1 MVNCDKGK
9 KNMSYF
15 YSYDNLNKILKTQRG
30 QKFIKNIELI
40 NQNEFES
47 KPIFSLSYSKFKL
60 IHTTGNRSLFENEY
74 FDRRRRLCF
83 LQMLSV
89 YDDKYI
95 EPLEDILAAIC
106 EEYTWVLP
114 AHCARE
120 SNSFDYSEI
129 DLNSAETA
137 FYLSETIY
145 VLNEKL
151 SSDIKKRVKIC
162 LQEKIVKLFE
172 SRKFVFDDLENNWC
186 AVCGAG
192 VGITYLYA
200 FPERFDFVKDRIFGL
215 MQKYLKGQ
223 GEDGFCYEG
232 VTYWQYGFAF
242 FCFFFDVYT
251 KVTGDYPDI
260 LNDKK
265 VLGTINFIT
274 DAHLGGNKYLPYGDG
289 GVDVFVPNIEMM
301 CAVKSL
307 FGDKF
312 IEPNCEAEDFLKL
325 ALKPNRKGVGFRVI
339 SAIESLDKNRWKPAQ
354 EKTKYFESAEV
365 FVYKN
370 KNYAFTAQCGNNGY
384 SHSHNDVGC
393 FVIIKDD
400 KRLIADL
407 GAGLYTYEYFN
418 DYEKRYGKEI
428 FVCGSWSHSVPIVDG
443 CPQKEEKEYYG
454 KVLEVSDKNFK
465 IDIAKAYNTP
475 IKNLIVEYKI
485 NMDGVDVIY
494 EYDDKVEHQITYR
507 FVSDYKPQIK
517 DGIINIEEVQIK
529 CNKKIKFVIE
539 AVNYKNRVGEDKFAY
554 TIDFIADRKI
564 KEKICFNFLVGEK
577 RKNKNV

>member
-1 MVNCDKGK
+1 
-9 KNMSYF
+9 MSYF
-15 YSYDNLNKILKTQRG
+15 YSCDNLNKILQTQRG
-30 QKFIKNIELI
+30 KKFIKNIEAI
-40 NQNEFES
+40 YQNEFES
-47 KPIFSLSYSKFKL
+47 KPILNLSYSKFKL

-129 DLNSAETA
+129 DLTSAETA

-145 VLNEKL
+145 LLNEKL
-151 SSDIKKRVKIC
+151 SSDIKKRVKNC
-162 LQEKIVKLFE
+162 LQERIVKLFE

-215 MQKYLKGQ
+215 MQKYLNGQ

-232 VTYWQYGFAF
+232 LGYWQYGFGF
-242 FCFFFDVYT
+242 FCFFFDVYS
-251 KVTGDYPDI
+251 KITGEHPAV
-260 LNDKK
+260 LKSKK
-265 VLGTINFIT
+265 VLGMINFVT
-274 DAHLGGNKYLPYGDG
+274 DSHLDGGKFLPYGDG
-289 GVDVFVPNIEMM
+289 GSENFVPIIEMIS
-301 CAVKSL
+301 AIKSL

-312 IEPNCEAEDFLKL
+312 IEPNCEAEDFLKV
-325 ALKPNRKGVGFRVI
+325 AMKPNRKGVGFRII
-339 SAIESLDKNRWKPAQ
+339 SAIESLDKNRWKPTL

-365 FVYKN
+365 FIYKN
-370 KNYAFTAQCGNNGY
+370 KNYSFTAQCGNNGY

-393 FVIIKDD
+393 FVIIKDN

-418 DYEKRYGKEI
+418 DCEKRYGKEI

-443 CPQKEEKEYYG
+443 CPQKEESPYYG
-454 KVLEVSDKNFK
+454 KVLEVTDKNFRM
-465 IDIAKAYNTP
+465 DIAKAYETP
-475 IKNLIVEYKI
+475 ISNLIVEYKV
-485 NMDGVDVIY
+485 NPNGVDVVY
-494 EYDDKVEHQITYR
+494 EYSDKVGHQITYR
-507 FVSDYKPQIK
+507 FVSDYKPEVK
-517 DGIINIEEVQIK
+517 EGVVNIENLQIK
-529 CNKKIKFVIE
+529 CDRQIKCEIDS
-539 AVNYKNRVGEDKFAY
+539 VNYKNRVGEDAIAY
-554 TIDFIADRKI
+554 TMDFVAEKKNTDKI
-564 KEKICFNFLVGEK
+564 RFNFII
-577 RKNKNV
+577 ND